1 MKKLEQMMTMALAFI
16 LTVAPCHADSE
27 TVTTPSQTP
36 TTNDNVPSDS
46 SVDAP
51 SAGTLQLTLDRAIE
65 IALADNP
72 TIQIAEQDIELKEM
86 AKLETTM
93 GLLPEANLSGSYQ
106 RTIEKQTMVMNN
118 MQFKVG
124 VSNMYSGGLSVSLP
138 VFAPALY
145 KSMNLTRT
153 DVELAVEAARA
164 SKQDLVCQVTK
175 AFYQLMLAQDSYG
188 VLQKSLAQSEENF
201 RIVSAKYDEGRVS
214 EYDKISA
221 EVQMRNLKPSVIS
234 ARNAV
239 DLSKLQLKVL
249 MGVTADVDIIVE
261 GNLRDYEEQMYA
273 SMLNL
278 DSVSLA
284 RNSSLMQMDLNSRL
298 LQNTLSVQQQ
308 SFLPNVALQF
318 NYMYTCMADNF
329 EFSNYNWNPYANV
342 ALSVSIPIFK
352 YSNFSNVKKTRL
364 QMNQLQLNR
373 DYAERQLRMQMNTY
387 LNNMTASAEQVSS
400 NKEAIV
406 QAQKGRDIA
415 QTLYDVGRGT
425 VLELNS
431 AEVALTQSELTY
443 SQSVFDWLTA
453 KADLDKLTGEDY
465 INEE

>member
-1 MKKLEQMMTMALAFI
+1 MKKVTAFVMMTLVMTAL
-16 LTVAPCHADSE
+16 
-27 TVTTPSQTP
+27 
-36 TTNDNVPSDS
+36 
-46 SVDAP
+46 
-51 SAGTLQLTLDRAIE
+51 SAAQDIRQAEPLHLTLDKAIE

-72 TIQIAEQDIELKEM
+72 TIKVAEQDVQLKEM
-86 AKLETTM
+86 AKLEQTM
-93 GLLPEANLSGSYQ
+93 ALLPEANLSGSYQ
-106 RTIEKQTMVMNN
+106 RTIEKQTMVMND
-118 MQFKVG
+118 MRFKVG
-124 VSNMYSGGLSVSLP
+124 VENMYSGGLSVSLP

-153 DVELAVEAARA
+153 DVELAMESARA

-175 AFYQLMLAQDSYG
+175 AYYQQMLAQDSYE
-188 VLQKSLAQSEENF
+188 VLKKSLAQSEENY
-201 RIVSAKYDEGRVS
+201 RIVSVKYDEGRVS

-249 MGVTADVDIIVE
+249 MGVTANVDIVVE
-261 GNLRDYEEQMYA
+261 GNLKDYEEQMYA
-273 SMLNL
+273 TMIGT
-278 DSVSLA
+278 DSLSL
-284 RNSSLMQMDLNSRL
+284 RNNSSLLQMDLNRRL
-298 LQNTLSVQQQ
+298 LKNTLDIQNQ

-329 EFSNYNWNPYANV
+329 DFANYNWNPYSNV
-342 ALSVSIPIFK
+342 ALSISIPLFK
-352 YSNFSNVKKTRL
+352 YSNFSAVKKTRV
-364 QMNQLQLNR
+364 QMNQLDMNR
-373 DYAERQLRMQMNTY
+373 DYAERQLKMQMDTY
-387 LNNMTASAEQVSS
+387 LKNMNASAEQVSS
-400 NKEAIV
+400 NKEAII

-443 SQSVFDWLTA
+443 SQSVYDWLTA
-453 KADLDKLTGEDY
+453 KADLDKLLGQDY
-465 INEE
+465 IAKN